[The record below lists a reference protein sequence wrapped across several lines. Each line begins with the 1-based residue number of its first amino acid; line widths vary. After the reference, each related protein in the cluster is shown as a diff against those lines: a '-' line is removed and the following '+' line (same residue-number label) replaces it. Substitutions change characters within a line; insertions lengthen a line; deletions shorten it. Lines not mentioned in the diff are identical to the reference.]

1 MTNLKKKLMLSG
13 ETDEALWFPAL
24 PVEFYLRGKIDI

>member
-13 ETDEALWFPAL
+13 ETDEALWFQHGIETKL
-24 PVEFYLRGKIDI
+24 GINIS